1 MITSLPKGWKQMTEE
16 QKQEWMAINIGRTE
30 MPPNWGQLTEEQML
44 DWLELNMEKIS
55 DPWDL
60 EAIVRYRQM
69 GAPEREIALSF
80 LLM

>member
-16 QKQEWMAINIGRTE
+16 QKQEWMAINIGWTE
-30 MPPNWGQLTEEQML
+30 MPTNWGQLTEEQKL

-60 EAIVRYRQM
+60 EAIVLERQR
-69 GAPEREIALSF
+69 GIPEREIAESF
-80 LLM
+80 LMI